1 MAGDWLKFEKATMDK
16 PEVFEMAGILGIDP
30 DAVVGKLLRVWSWFD
45 EQSRDGHAS
54 VTVRTLLERRAGV
67 PDFVAAMISVGWLTE
82 SNGCFILPNYERHN
96 GSSAKSRALA
106 TVRKQKSRNG
116 HAPSV
121 TGTAQKR
128 DHRIEER
135 EKNKSIDPDFFPCSV
150 EQAISYAPNC
160 RMTADQARH
169 WWNVRNASGW
179 TKGSTGGGTPRRITS
194 WQSDMATSLSWV
206 AESMQKANGA
216 SKGRIAPDIGGRRPV
231 AVMDP
236 AKAPPA
242 EHRADDRIE
251 F

>member
-1 MAGDWLKFEKATMDK
+1 
-16 PEVFEMAGILGIDP
+16 MAGILGIDP

-67 PDFVAAMISVGWLTE
+67 PDFVSAMIAVGWLAE
-82 SNGCFILPNYERHN
+82 SNGCFILPNYDRHN

-106 TVRKQKSRNG
+106 TVRKQKSRIG
-116 HAPSV
+116 HAASV
-121 TGTAQKR
+121 TETGLEKR
-128 DHRIEER
+128 REEKS
-135 EKNKSIDPDFFPCSV
+135 KNIPPDFCPCSV
-150 EQAISYAPNC
+150 EQAISNAPVC
-160 RMTADQARH
+160 RMTADEARH

-194 WQSDMATSLSWV
+194 WQSDQATSRTWV
-206 AESMQKANGA
+206 AESMQKAQAAG
-216 SKGRIAPDIGGRRPV
+216 KGRIAPDIGGRRPV

-236 AKAPPA
+236 TTAPPA
-242 EHRADDRIE
+242 EHRADDDIQ

>member
-1 MAGDWLKFEKATMDK
+1 MDK

-67 PDFVAAMISVGWLTE
+67 PDFVAAMIAVGWLAE
-82 SNGCFILPNYERHN
+82 SNGCFILPNYDRHN

-106 TVRKQKSRNG
+106 TVRKQKSRIS
-116 HAPSV
+116 HAGSV
-121 TGTAQKR
+121 TETGPEKR
-128 DHRIEER
+128 REEKK
-135 EKNKSIDPDFFPCSV
+135 KNIDPEFCPCSV
-150 EQAISYAPNC
+150 EQAISYASTV
-160 RMTADQARH
+160 RMTPDQARH

-194 WQSDMATSLSWV
+194 WQSDMAASVAWV
-206 AESMQKANGA
+206 AESMQKAG
-216 SKGRIAPDIGGRRPV
+216 KGRIAPDIGGRRPV

-236 AKAPPA
+236 TTAPPA
-242 EHRADDRIE
+242 EHRADDQIE